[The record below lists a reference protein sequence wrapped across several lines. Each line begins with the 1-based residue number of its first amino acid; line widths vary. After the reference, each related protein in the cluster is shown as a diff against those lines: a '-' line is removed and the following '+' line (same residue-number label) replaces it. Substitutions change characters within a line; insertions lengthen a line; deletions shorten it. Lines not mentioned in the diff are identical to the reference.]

1 MADESDLICAFIF
14 DGKGGGK
21 AMDWPDIR
29 AWRPE
34 DGPLWVHLDFKGAN
48 ARRWLAEESGIDEV
62 TQSALLESVVRPR
75 VMHENGRLFVSLRA
89 INLNPGAD
97 ATDMVSLRMLAS
109 AQRIVTLRHRRL
121 MAVSDLRDAVA
132 RGTGPK
138 NAGEF
143 LAAIA
148 VGIADRI
155 APVVDEIDDRIDGLE
170 EEVLTAH
177 STHLRSLIGDVRRDA
192 IALRRYLAPQRDVMG
207 RLAMEQA
214 DWLSM
219 PQRALIREVADRTTR
234 FVEDLDS
241 GRERA
246 QVVQDELNNRVADQM
261 NRTMY
266 LLTVVAAILL
276 PPSLLTGLLGIN
288 VGGMPGVDS
297 GWAFA
302 IVALAIPVVA
312 VTEFVVL
319 RKLKW
324 I

>member
-1 MADESDLICAFIF
+1 MSEQSDLICAFVF
-14 DGKGGGK
+14 DGKGGGRPL
-21 AMDWPDIR
+21 DWDGIR
-29 AWRPE
+29 AWTPE
-34 DGPLWVHLDFKGAN
+34 EGPLWVHLDFKGPE
-48 ARRWLAEESGIDEV
+48 ARRWLAEESGINPV
-62 TQSALLESVVRPR
+62 TQSALLEAVVRPR
-75 VMHENGRLFVSLRA
+75 VLHEEDRLFVVLRA

-97 ATDMVSLRMLAS
+97 ATDMVSLRILAS
-109 AQRIVTLRHRRL
+109 DKRIVTLRHRRL
-121 MAVSDLRDAVA
+121 MAVNDLRDAIA
-132 RGTGPK
+132 RGNGPK
-138 NAGEF
+138 DAGEF

-155 APVVDEIDDRIDGLE
+155 APIVDEIDDRIDGLE

-177 STHLRSLIGDVRRDA
+177 STHLRGLIGNVRRDA
-192 IALRRYLAPQRDVMG
+192 IALRRYLAPQRDVLG
-207 RLAMEQA
+207 RLAMEQSA
-214 DWLSM
+214 WLSM
-219 PQRALIREVADRTTR
+219 PNRALIREVADRTTR

-266 LLTVVAAILL
+266 LLTVVSAILL

-297 GWAFA
+297 GLAFT
-302 IVALAIPVVA
+302 IVAVAIPLVA
-312 VTEFVVL
+312 ITEFIVL

-324 I
+324 L